1 MIKSSGER
9 VKFVR
14 IEGRITEINQ
24 KDFAEEIKITQAMLS
39 LIEANKQPL
48 SYAIALKI
56 EKATGYRAEWLID
69 GTKPEKLAKNSQE
82 IRNPKDQEDLLR
94 LISKTNA
101 GDYVIL
107 LLSKLSNA
115 DREAVFKLIESL
127 ANKRKK

>member
-1 MIKSSGER
+1 MIKSAGER

-14 IEGRITEINQ
+14 TEGRTAEINQ

-39 LIEANKQPL
+39 LIESNKQPL

-69 GTKPEKLAKNSQE
+69 GVKPEKLSKNFQE
-82 IRNPKDQEDLLR
+82 IRNPKDQEELLR

-101 GDYVIL
+101 GDYVLL
-107 LLSKLSNA
+107 LLSKLSSA

-127 ANKRKK
+127 ASKRKT